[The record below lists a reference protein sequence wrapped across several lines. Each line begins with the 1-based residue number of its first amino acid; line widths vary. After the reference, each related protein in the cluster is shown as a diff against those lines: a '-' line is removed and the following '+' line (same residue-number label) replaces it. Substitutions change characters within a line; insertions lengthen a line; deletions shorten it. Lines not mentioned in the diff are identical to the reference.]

1 MSKKL
6 AAQAL
11 DSLLSSQHGRVGNTS
26 ISKKVSTGSSTAGG
40 GIVKKTKKSKSKSND
55 LLPKTKTGLKK
66 IKHELRYGHSVKRA
80 QEAKE
85 AKENPL
91 DKLKSQMEKEQ
102 AIVEKNLNYYRTT
115 SRVSKKELELRTKI
129 KLLREKARGEQ
140 VRKTG
145 AEKDESDGDDD
156 D

>member
-11 DSLLSSQHGRVGNTS
+11 DSLLNSQPSSVSGDH
-26 ISKKVSTGSSTAGG
+26 SKKDPAVSTPS
-40 GIVKKTKKSKSKSND
+40 KKTRKSKSKNSND

-66 IKHELRYGHSVKRA
+66 IKHELRYGHSVKRV
-80 QEAKE
+80 QEEKE
-85 AKENPL
+85 SKENPL

-102 AIVEKNLNYYRTT
+102 AIVERNLDYYKATN
-115 SRVSKKELELRTKI
+115 RVSKKELELRKKI
-129 KLLREKARGEQ
+129 KMLRAKARGEQ

-145 AEKDESDGDDD
+145 VEKDESDGEDD
-156 D
+156 

>member
-11 DSLLSSQHGRVGNTS
+11 DSLLNSQSSSLSGSGGD
-26 ISKKVSTGSSTAGG
+26 ISKKSSSGA
-40 GIVKKTKKSKSKSND
+40 KKSKKSKSKGD

-80 QEAKE
+80 QEEKE

-102 AIVEKNLNYYRTT
+102 AIVERNLEYYKTT
-115 SRVSKKELELRTKI
+115 SRVSKKELELRKKI
-129 KLLREKARGEQ
+129 KMLREKARGEQ

-145 AEKDESDGDDD
+145 VEKDESDGEDE
-156 D
+156 

>member
-11 DSLLSSQHGRVGNTS
+11 DSLLNSQSSSLSGTNGG
-26 ISKKVSTGSSTAGG
+26 ISKKSSSG
-40 GIVKKTKKSKSKSND
+40 VKRSKKSKSKGD

-80 QEAKE
+80 QEEKE

-102 AIVEKNLNYYRTT
+102 AIVERNLEYYKTT
-115 SRVSKKELELRTKI
+115 SRVSKKELELRKKI
-129 KLLREKARGEQ
+129 KMLREKARGEQ

-145 AEKDESDGDDD
+145 VEKDESDGEDE
-156 D
+156 